1 LNSSLKPSPYT
12 PVGRQHLAAVAPVET
27 LPVGMVMPTYVEA
40 AVTTAMPTHAEV
52 AVGRQHLAAV
62 APVETLPVGMAMPTY
77 VEAVE
82 PVETLPV
89 GMVMPTYVE
98 AAVSTAM
105 PTHAG
110 AAVGRQY
117 LAAVVPPR
125 YPTDY

>member
-12 PVGRQHLAAVAPVET
+12 P
-27 LPVGMVMPTYVEA
+27 
-40 AVTTAMPTHAEV
+40 
-52 AVGRQHLAAV
+52 VGRQHLAAV

-105 PTHAG
+105 PTYVEAAVSTAMPTHAG

>member
-1 LNSSLKPSPYT
+1 MT
-12 PVGRQHLAAVAPVET
+12 
-27 LPVGMVMPTYVEA
+27 MPTYVEA
-40 AVTTAMPTHAEV
+40 AVSTA
-52 AVGRQHLAAV
+52 
-62 APVETLPVGMAMPTY
+62 
-77 VEAVE
+77 
-82 PVETLPV
+82 
-89 GMVMPTYVE
+89 MPTYVE

>member
-1 LNSSLKPSPYT
+1 VEPVETLSVGMVMPTYAEAA
-12 PVGRQHLAAVAPVET
+12 VGRQHLAAVELVGT

-40 AVTTAMPTHAEV
+40 AVSTA
-52 AVGRQHLAAV
+52 
-62 APVETLPVGMAMPTY
+62 
-77 VEAVE
+77 
-82 PVETLPV
+82 
-89 GMVMPTYVE
+89 MPTYVE